1 MLSHTSS
8 ESLAFHIGFP
18 VVRMDWQT
26 NGHVIIKISR
36 MDRLPNFIG
45 MHGALLACA
54 ICTHRALLLVESW
67 KMLSKIWRIMQIWM
81 NEWMNEWQS
90 LSKYALKTAGKTR
103 HFKGASSFKPLRKRK
118 HPWNVKF
125 FQPFQCI
132 QCILMNFAI
141 HNYNILQ

>member
-18 VVRMDWQT
+18 VVRMDRQT

-54 ICTHRALLLVESW
+54 ICTHRAPLLVESW
-67 KMLSKIWRIMQIWM
+67 KVLSKIWRIMQIWM
-81 NEWMNEWQS
+81 NEWMAKLIKICTETCW
-90 LSKYALKTAGKTR
+90 KTR
-103 HFKGASSFKPLRKRK
+103 HFKGAPSFKPLRKRE

-141 HNYNILQ
+141 HNYDILQ

>member
-18 VVRMDWQT
+18 LVRMDWQT

-67 KMLSKIWRIMQIWM
+67 KMLSINLKNNANM